1 MARIKKK
8 ILAQELRR
16 KGLSINEIAEKLRMQ
31 KSGSISK
38 WCCNIILTPEQIER
52 LAKKQKSGSYKGR
65 MKFLETI
72 RKTRMKEVALLRKQG
87 LREIGSL
94 DRRDLFISGIAMY
107 WSEGYTAPSNYDVG
121 FTNSDPKM
129 ILFMLE
135 WFKNCCKISIDRFS
149 LRVGINKI
157 HKKRVK
163 EVEKYWSDLTEIPLS
178 QFNKPSLKKTETKKI
193 YENYN
198 EHFGTLR
205 IKVRKGTR
213 LRRKIDGW
221 IEGISNLKIK

>member
-1 MARIKKK
+1 M
-8 ILAQELRR
+8 
-16 KGLSINEIAEKLRMQ
+16 EK
-31 KSGSISK
+31 
-38 WCCNIILTPEQIER
+38 QI
-52 LAKKQKSGSYKGR
+52 SGSYEGR
-65 MKFLETI
+65 LRAVEKI
-72 RKTRMKEVALLRKQG
+72 RQKRQTEVELLRKEG
-87 LREIGSL
+87 IKEIDKL
-94 DRRDLFISGIAMY
+94 NKRDLLVAGIAMY